1 LSTIIALNQCVKPL
15 NQNKM
20 TRVEKL
26 ILKQNNLIIV
36 NQLLIMKVLVPLQKD
51 VDLQLELMEQINSID
66 NVVKTIQ
73 KELNI

>member
-1 LSTIIALNQCVKPL
+1 MSTIIALNQCVKPL

>member
-1 LSTIIALNQCVKPL
+1 MINQQNNTTTKPL

-26 ILKQNNLIIV
+26 ILKQNNLIVV
-36 NQLLIMKVLVPLQKD
+36 NQLLIMKALVPLQKD

-66 NVVKTIQ
+66 NVVKTTQ
-73 KELNI
+73 KELKV

>member
-1 LSTIIALNQCVKPL
+1 
-15 NQNKM
+15 M